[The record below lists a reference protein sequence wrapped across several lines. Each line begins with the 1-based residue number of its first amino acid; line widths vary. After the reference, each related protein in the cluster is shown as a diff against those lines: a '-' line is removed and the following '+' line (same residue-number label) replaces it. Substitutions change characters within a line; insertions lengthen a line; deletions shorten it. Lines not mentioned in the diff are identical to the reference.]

1 METYKTL
8 KQFAKKFNITDCYNK
23 RFMKRK
29 GGYVVEAV
37 INDKLVDVVI
47 TPLDKDNQPV
57 VFCGNIYKK
66 TIQALQQQVKTNF
79 KIVEKSLAVS
89 K

>member
-57 VFCGNIYKK
+57 VFCGNINKK
-66 TIQALQQQVKTNF
+66 TIQALQQQVGINF
-79 KIVEKSLAVS
+79 KIVEK
-89 K
+89 